1 MKRGIRIVRV
11 IRSAAIEDEAE
22 RTSVLQPRRNVWRIE
37 RAHRAAVLVD
47 AAAYFGALRSAM
59 RQAKHSIVVIGWDI
73 DSRTRLVGP
82 EGEPADG
89 LPANLGDFL
98 CALVRDRPELSVKL
112 LLWNY
117 SLFYAL
123 EREPLPLLALQ
134 WSTPP
139 QIELCLDDEIPVGS
153 SHHQKIVVIDDAV
166 AFVGGLDLTVR
177 RWDTSE
183 HRPEAPARI
192 DPSGIPYPPFHDVQM
207 AVDGPAARAL
217 GDLARWRWQR
227 AGCEA
232 LPTVATRSVPWPEN
246 LEADFRD
253 VAVGISR
260 TLPLYPGEGE
270 VREIEALFE
279 DMIDAARETI
289 YIENQFLTCARIA
302 ERLARRMRQ
311 VPTLQAVLTAPRIHH
326 SWVEHRAMA
335 AGRIRFLEILRA
347 AGVADRVRLLHPQAG
362 QGGTTADI
370 MVHSKLMIVDDQLL
384 RVGSANLCNRS
395 MGVDSECDLTIEAMN
410 AAERQAIRTVRARL
424 LGEHCGVEPAELG
437 RRIRKAGSLLA
448 VIDDAGGEE
457 RRLLRVDGDR
467 PLTAEPGTTEQGWSL
482 ATFADPHHPLPAT
495 GLVERALASVK
506 ARWRGLLRIA
516 PIVVAALLL
525 ALAWGTTDLAGWAQ
539 PERLQQSLHG
549 LAGTGWGPPL
559 VIAAFVLGGMVMFP
573 VTVLIAAT
581 AAAYGAWPGLAYAG
595 AGALASALA
604 GYLVGLLAGEKAL
617 RAVMGPRLHR
627 IRDGIARRG
636 IVAVATIRLVPI
648 APFTLVNLV
657 AGAARIPILDFVLGT
672 TIGLAPGLLVL
683 STLGDRLLSILND
696 PSPAQIGIL
705 LAVIAAWIAL
715 SIGLQALVSRRRRS
729 RS

>member
-1 MKRGIRIVRV
+1 MRV
-11 IRSAAIEDEAE
+11 IRSAAVEDEAE
-22 RTSVLQPRRNVWRIE
+22 RTSVLRPRRNVWRIE

-89 LPANLGDFL
+89 LPATFGDFL

-117 SLFYAL
+117 SLYYTL

-192 DPSGIPYPPFHDVQM
+192 DPAGAPYPPFHDVQM
-207 AVDGPAARAL
+207 AVDGAAARAL

-232 LPTVATRSVPWPEN
+232 LPAVATRSVPWPEK

-253 VAVGISR
+253 VVVGISR

-279 DMIDAARETI
+279 DMVDTARETI

-302 ERLARRMRQ
+302 ERLARRMRE

-335 AGRIRFLEILRA
+335 AGRIRFVEILRA
-347 AGVADRVRLLHPQAG
+347 AGVADRVRLLHPQSGHDGA
-362 QGGTTADI
+362 TADI
-370 MVHSKLMIVDDQLL
+370 MVHSKLMIVDDRLL
-384 RVGSANLCNRS
+384 RIGSANLCNRS
-395 MGVDSECDLTIEAMN
+395 MAVDSECDLTIEAMN
-410 AAERQAIRTVRARL
+410 AAERQAIGAVRARL
-424 LGEHCGVEPAELG
+424 LGEHCGVEPTEME
-437 RRIRKAGSLLA
+437 RRIRTAGSLVAAL
-448 VIDDAGGEE
+448 DRTGDGE
-457 RRLLRVDGDR
+457 RRLVRIDDGQAV
-467 PLTAEPGTTEQGWSL
+467 AEDSGWTI
-482 ATFADPHHPLPAT
+482 AAVADPHQPLPAT
-495 GLVERALASVK
+495 GLVDRALASVR
-506 ARWRGLLRIA
+506 ARWRGLLRIV

-549 LAGTGWGPPL
+549 LAGTGWALPL
-559 VIAAFVLGGMVMFP
+559 VVAAFVLGGMVMFP

-604 GYLVGLLAGEKAL
+604 GYLVGLLAGENAL

-636 IVAVATIRLVPI
+636 VVAVATIRLVPI

-672 TIGLAPGLLVL
+672 AIGLAPGLLVL

-696 PSPAQIGIL
+696 PSPAQIGVL

>member
-1 MKRGIRIVRV
+1 MRV
-11 IRSAAIEDEAE
+11 IRSAAIDEE
-22 RTSVLQPRRNVWRIE
+22 SPPVTSVLRPRRNVWRIE
-37 RAHRAAVLVD
+37 HAHRAAVLVD

-59 RQAKHSIVVIGWDI
+59 RQAKHRILVIGWDI
-73 DSRTRLVGP
+73 DSRTPLVGP
-82 EGEPADG
+82 EAEPEDG
-89 LPANLGDFL
+89 LPRTLGDFL
-98 CALVRDRPELSVKL
+98 CALVRERPELSVKL

-117 SLFYAL
+117 SLYYAL

-153 SHHQKIVVIDDAV
+153 SHHQKIVVVDDAV
-166 AFVGGLDLTVR
+166 AFVGGLDLTIR
-177 RWDTSE
+177 RWDTAE
-183 HRPEAPARI
+183 HRPEEPGRI
-192 DPSGIPYPPFHDVQM
+192 DPAGVPYPPFHDVQM

-217 GDLARWRWQR
+217 AELARWRWER
-227 AGCEA
+227 ASYEA
-232 LPTVATRSVPWPEN
+232 LPAVAARSVPWPEGV
-246 LEADFRD
+246 EADFRD

-302 ERLARRMRQ
+302 EKLARRMRE

-335 AGRIRFLEILRA
+335 AGRIRFVEILRD
-347 AGVADRVRLLHPQAG
+347 AGVAGRVRLLHPQSGHNGA
-362 QGGTTADI
+362 TADI
-370 MVHSKLMIVDDQLL
+370 MVHSKLMIVDDRLL

-410 AAERQAIRTVRARL
+410 TAERQAIRAVRTRL
-424 LGEHCGVEPAELG
+424 LSEHCGVEPAEIE
-437 RRIRKAGSLLA
+437 RRIRAAGSLLA
-448 VIDDAGGEE
+448 ALDGTGDGERCLVPIEDGRAVAEE
-457 RRLLRVDGDR
+457 R
-467 PLTAEPGTTEQGWSL
+467 GWTI
-482 ATFADPHHPLPAT
+482 AAVADPHTPLPAT
-495 GLVERALASVK
+495 GLVDRVLTSVR
-506 ARWRGLLRIA
+506 ARWRGLLRIV

-539 PERLQQSLHG
+539 PDRLQQSLHG
-549 LAGTGWGPPL
+549 LAGTGWALPL
-559 VIAAFVLGGMVMFP
+559 VVAAFVLGGMVMFP

-581 AAAYGAWPGLAYAG
+581 AAAYGAWPGLVYAG
-595 AGALASALA
+595 AGAMASALA
-604 GYLVGLLAGEKAL
+604 GYLVGMLAGEKAL

-636 IVAVATIRLVPI
+636 VVAVTTIRLVPV

-657 AGAARIPILDFVLGT
+657 AGAARIPILDFILGT
-672 TIGLAPGLLVL
+672 AIGLAPGLLVL
-683 STLGDRLLSILND
+683 STLGDRILSILRD

-705 LAVIAAWIAL
+705 LAVIAAWVAL
-715 SIGLQALVSRRRRS
+715 SIGLQALISRGRRS
-729 RS
+729 RP

>member
-1 MKRGIRIVRV
+1 MLR
-11 IRSAAIEDEAE
+11 
-22 RTSVLQPRRNVWRIE
+22 PRRNVWRIE
-37 RAHRAAVLVD
+37 HAHRAAVLVD

-59 RQAKHSIVVIGWDI
+59 RQAKHRILVIGWDI
-73 DSRTRLVGP
+73 DSRTPLVGP
-82 EGEPADG
+82 EGEPTDG
-89 LPANLGDFL
+89 LPKALGDFL
-98 CALVRDRPELSVKL
+98 CALVRERPELSVKL

-117 SLFYAL
+117 SLYYTL
-123 EREPLPLLALQ
+123 EREPLPLLTLQ

-153 SHHQKIVVIDDAV
+153 SHHQKIVVIDDTV
-166 AFVGGLDLTVR
+166 AFVGGLDLTIR
-177 RWDTSE
+177 RWDTTE
-183 HRPEAPARI
+183 HRPEEPGRI
-192 DPSGIPYPPFHDVQM
+192 DPAGVPYPPFHDVQM

-217 GDLARWRWQR
+217 GDLARWRWER
-227 AGCEA
+227 SSCEA
-232 LPTVATRSVPWPEN
+232 LPAIAARSVPWPDG
-246 LEADFRD
+246 LEADFSD

-270 VREIEALFE
+270 VREIEALYE
-279 DMIDAARETI
+279 DMIDAAQETI
-289 YIENQFLTCARIA
+289 YIENQFLTCTRIA

-311 VPTLQAVLTAPRIHH
+311 VPGLQAVLTAPRIHH
-326 SWVEHRAMA
+326 SWVEHHAMA
-335 AGRIRFLEILRA
+335 AGRIRFVEILRA
-347 AGVADRVRLLHPQAG
+347 AGVADRVRLLHPQTG
-362 QGGTTADI
+362 HNGTTADI
-370 MVHSKLMIVDDQLL
+370 MVHSKLMIVDDRLL

-395 MGVDSECDLTIEAMN
+395 MGVDSECDLTIEAMT
-410 AAERQAIRTVRARL
+410 AAERKAIRAVRARL
-424 LGEHCGVEPAELG
+424 LGEHCGVEPAEVE
-437 RRIRKAGSLLA
+437 RQICAAGSLLA
-448 VIDDAGGEE
+448 ALDGMGVGE
-457 RRLLRVDGDR
+457 RRLVPIDDGR
-467 PLTAEPGTTEQGWSL
+467 AAAEERGWTI
-482 ATFADPHHPLPAT
+482 AAVADPHTPLPAT
-495 GLVERALASVK
+495 GLVDRALASVK

-525 ALAWGTTDLAGWAQ
+525 ALAWGTTDLAGWVQ

-549 LAGTGWGPPL
+549 LAGTGWALPL

-604 GYLVGLLAGEKAL
+604 GYLVGMLAGEKAL

-636 IVAVATIRLVPI
+636 IVAVASIRLVPI

-672 TIGLAPGLLVL
+672 AMGLAPGLLVL

-715 SIGLQALVSRRRRS
+715 SVGLQALVSRRRRS